1 MCGEKLNVEDILFVT
16 RAVSVAYG
24 YAALACT
31 CAGGFTLYY
40 AAPVITFPFATGS
53 GIWTGVFTFVI
64 FILGI
69 KIVKGYEPNYPETS
83 KGKVI
88 ALCWLISMD
97 YLFGILHVIFSAVGF
112 SYCSNGLRI
121 GGNYCNEEERPRLLL
136 MESFNIAFGLV
147 IALVSLSMTMY
158 LSSRKRINI
167 LAGVPAE
174 EEVKVTCCGG
184 LCTCMIRSG
193 KTYYD

>member
-1 MCGEKLNVEDILFVT
+1 MGGEKLNVEDILFVT

-24 YAALACT
+24 LAALACT

-40 AAPVITFPFATGS
+40 AAPVITYPFASGS

-69 KIVKGYEPNYPETS
+69 KTVNGYEPNYPQSS

-88 ALCWLISMD
+88 ALYTLIIMD
-97 YLFGILHVIFSAVGF
+97 ITFGILHVTFSAVGF
-112 SYCSNGLRI
+112 SYCSKELRI

-136 MESFNIAFGLV
+136 MESFNMAFGLV
-147 IALVSLSMTMY
+147 IALVSLSMTIY
-158 LSSRKRINI
+158 LSLRKRIHI
-167 LAGVPAE
+167 LSGVPTE

-184 LCTCMIRSG
+184 LCTCVTGS
-193 KTYYD
+193 YY